1 MSPASPSPHLL
12 ELCNLT
18 LGYERHPAVHHLS
31 LPLPTGALV
40 AIVGPNGAGKSTLV
54 KALAGVL
61 LPMQGQ
67 IKGLPTAPA
76 TGWQRWW
83 TAPRPSYRI
92 AYLPQQAE
100 MDRQF
105 PITVFDMVC
114 MGLWH
119 EVGALGRFSTT
130 QQQRCEAAL
139 AQVGLSGFAHRT
151 IGTLS
156 GGQFQR
162 ALFAR
167 LLLQD
172 AQLIVLDEPFVG
184 VDTRTTR
191 DLLALL
197 HEWHAQGRT
206 VVAVLHDMEQVRQH
220 FPTTWLLARE
230 LVAARPCGVVL
241 LDIGLPGDTEWQ
253 YAAVGPGPMEENGK
267 VRDVNIF
274 PWDGGFLAP
283 HPSGQGLQLPCN
295 SGPIRTPQQFDLT
308 GHPSDGGL
316 YTVAVNSYEPNKF
329 GLYQM
334 AGNVAE
340 WTRDNYSV
348 DTDRLFAAQLK
359 FQDKPEVLKRYTPG
373 FPPGT
378 YDDYKIVKG
387 GSWVDEPF
395 YMQIGVLKIQHPE
408 RASSTVG
415 FRPVLRIYRE

>member
-1 MSPASPSPHLL
+1 MSPASPSSHLL

-31 LPLPTGALV
+31 LPLPNGALV
-40 AIVGPNGAGKSTLV
+40 AIVGPNGAGKSTLI

-76 TGWQRWW
+76 QGWQRRWA
-83 TAPRPSYRI
+83 TPRPRYRI

-105 PITVFDMVC
+105 PITVFDMVR

-119 EVGALGRFSTT
+119 EVGALGRLSAT
-130 QQQRCEAAL
+130 QRQRCEAAL
-139 AQVGLSGFAHRT
+139 ARVGLTGFAHRS

-172 AQLIVLDEPFVG
+172 AQLILLDEPFVG

-206 VVAVLHDMEQVRQH
+206 VVAVLHDMEQVRLH

-230 LVAARPCGVVL
+230 LVAA
-241 LDIGLPGDTEWQ
+241 
-253 YAAVGPGPMEENGK
+253 GPT
-267 VRDVNIF
+267 
-274 PWDGGFLAP
+274 A
-283 HPSGQGLQLPCN
+283 
-295 SGPIRTPQQFDLT
+295 
-308 GHPSDGGL
+308 
-316 YTVAVNSYEPNKF
+316 
-329 GLYQM
+329 
-334 AGNVAE
+334 
-340 WTRDNYSV
+340 
-348 DTDRLFAAQLK
+348 
-359 FQDKPEVLKRYTPG
+359 EVLTPEHLAQARTLNEA
-373 FPPGT
+373 F
-378 YDDYKIVKG
+378 
-387 GSWVDEPF
+387 DETASDCE
-395 YMQIGVLKIQHPE
+395 MPE
-408 RASSTVG
+408 RSNEMPAPPSPHIHTHSHAHDHAHGQVQTNAIKNISAYASK
-415 FRPVLRIYRE
+415 

>member
-1 MSPASPSPHLL
+1 MSLASSVPPLL

-31 LPLPTGALV
+31 LPLPVGALV

-76 TGWQRWW
+76 QGWQRWW
-83 TAPRPSYRI
+83 TAPRPRYRI

-119 EVGALGRFSTT
+119 EVGALGRLSLA
-130 QQQRCEAAL
+130 QRQRCEAAL
-139 AQVGLSGFAHRT
+139 ARVGLTGFAHRT

-206 VVAVLHDMEQVRQH
+206 VVAVLHDMEQVRHH

-230 LVAARPCGVVL
+230 LVAA
-241 LDIGLPGDTEWQ
+241 
-253 YAAVGPGPMEENGK
+253 GPT
-267 VRDVNIF
+267 
-274 PWDGGFLAP
+274 A
-283 HPSGQGLQLPCN
+283 
-295 SGPIRTPQQFDLT
+295 
-308 GHPSDGGL
+308 
-316 YTVAVNSYEPNKF
+316 
-329 GLYQM
+329 
-334 AGNVAE
+334 
-340 WTRDNYSV
+340 
-348 DTDRLFAAQLK
+348 
-359 FQDKPEVLKRYTPG
+359 EVLTPEHLAQARTLNEA
-373 FPPGT
+373 F
-378 YDDYKIVKG
+378 
-387 GSWVDEPF
+387 DEAAPDCE
-395 YMQIGVLKIQHPE
+395 QPE
-408 RASSTVG
+408 RVDALTAPPVSHAHAHPHEHAHAHHHAIKNISSYASK
-415 FRPVLRIYRE
+415 

>member
-1 MSPASPSPHLL
+1 MSLASSALPLL

-31 LPLPTGALV
+31 LPLHNGALV

-61 LPMQGQ
+61 QPMQGQ
-67 IKGLPTAPA
+67 IKGLPTAP
-76 TGWQRWW
+76 TQGGGPRWW
-83 TAPRPSYRI
+83 TTPRPRYRV

-100 MDRQF
+100 MDKQF

-119 EVGALGRFSTT
+119 EVGALGRLSAT
-130 QQQRCEAAL
+130 QRQRCEAAL
-139 AQVGLSGFAHRT
+139 ARVGLSGFAHRS

-172 AQLIVLDEPFVG
+172 AQLILLDEPFVG

-206 VVAVLHDMEQVRQH
+206 VVAVLHDMEQVRLH

-230 LVAARPCGVVL
+230 LVAA
-241 LDIGLPGDTEWQ
+241 
-253 YAAVGPGPMEENGK
+253 GPT
-267 VRDVNIF
+267 
-274 PWDGGFLAP
+274 A
-283 HPSGQGLQLPCN
+283 
-295 SGPIRTPQQFDLT
+295 
-308 GHPSDGGL
+308 
-316 YTVAVNSYEPNKF
+316 
-329 GLYQM
+329 
-334 AGNVAE
+334 
-340 WTRDNYSV
+340 
-348 DTDRLFAAQLK
+348 
-359 FQDKPEVLKRYTPG
+359 EVLTPEHLAQARTLNEA
-373 FPPGT
+373 F
-378 YDDYKIVKG
+378 
-387 GSWVDEPF
+387 DETAPDCE
-395 YMQIGVLKIQHPE
+395 VPE
-408 RASSTVG
+408 RPDALTAQAAAHTHPHGHTHDHTHAHHHALKNTSAYASK
-415 FRPVLRIYRE
+415 